1 MIRRSSFFGVNDE
14 IGQLGRE
21 TRTYEIEP
29 PPSNFEQYQRS
40 GLGALEQLVHR
51 HGLDYTQRKPPSQSP
66 SHVLKTIKS
75 LGQNAQMPF
84 GVVQPKLA
92 SGQG

>member
-1 MIRRSSFFGVNDE
+1 MNDE

-21 TRTYEIEP
+21 IRTYKIEP
-29 PPSNFEQYQRS
+29 PPSNFEQFQRS

-51 HGLDYTQRKPPSQSP
+51 HGLGSGYTQRQPPFQSP

-92 SGQG
+92 SGHG